1 MPAPFN
7 TTSAAD
13 WEAAPP
19 SARWLPAMAQI
30 SSAQLP
36 ASWRGFWSEK
46 IASALLESGRTGRWT
61 VLAPALEP
69 LPMPDSAAAALAA
82 LDRWQGEN
90 LGAVFPSWPAFQGGL
105 MLAVSY
111 DLARACEPISSAAQA
126 DLPVPPIFAGFA
138 RECLVCD
145 HQEKTV
151 IAVVLAERSTAA
163 DLSLRHD
170 TALARA
176 QELLGAWEKQVVAPA
191 PVFSAAPGATE
202 KAAEEIV
209 TARSFDEPAFCAA
222 VRRIQKYIAAGDT
235 YQVNL
240 SLRQSFPLPAAPE
253 QIYEA
258 LRQINP
264 SPYMGLLRTPEF
276 SLVCGSPEL
285 LVRTGADRIESRP
298 IAGTRPRGGNAAAD
312 LAFLEELRA
321 HPKEQAEHLML
332 VDLLRNDLGRVAAR
346 GSVRVDEF
354 MAVEGYSHVM
364 HLVSHIS
371 GALAHQPSVSEI
383 LRAIFP
389 GGTITGAPKVRTM
402 QIIEELEP
410 VRRGFYTGALG
421 WLALDGTLNL
431 NILIRTLFAQNGLAH
446 VQAGAGIVADS
457 IPEREYHESL
467 SKARALLRAAA
478 VAGQVP

>member
-1 MPAPFN
+1 
-7 TTSAAD
+7 
-13 WEAAPP
+13 
-19 SARWLPAMAQI
+19 MAQA
-30 SSAQLP
+30 SATSLP
-36 ASWRGFWSEK
+36 ASWLGFWSGK
-46 IASALLESGRTGRWT
+46 NSSALLESGRTGRWT
-61 VLAPALEP
+61 VLAPELEP
-69 LPMPDSAAAALAA
+69 LPMPDSPAAALVA
-82 LDRWQGEN
+82 LDQWQGKN
-90 LGAVFPSWPAFQGGL
+90 PGATFPGWPAFQGGL
-105 MLAVSY
+105 ILAVSY
-111 DLARACEPISSAAQA
+111 DLVRAYEPVSSCAQA
-126 DLPVPPIFAGFA
+126 DLSVQPVFAGWA
-138 RECLVCD
+138 QECLVYD

-151 IAVVLAERSTAA
+151 TAIVLAERLFSA
-163 DLSLRHD
+163 SLPALHEA
-170 TALARA
+170 ALARA
-176 QELLGAWEKQVVAPA
+176 TALLAAWKKQTVASA
-191 PVFSAAPGATE
+191 PDFSSAMEPTISP
-202 KAAEEIV
+202 EEIV
-209 TARSFDEPAFCAA
+209 TTRTFDEAAFCAA
-222 VRRIQKYIAAGDT
+222 VRRIQEYIAAGDT

-240 SLRQSFPLPAAPE
+240 SLRQSFPLPATPE

-264 SPYMGLLRTPEF
+264 SPYMGLLRAPDF

-285 LVRTGADRIESRP
+285 LVRADAAQIESRP
-298 IAGTRPRGGNAAAD
+298 IAGTRPRGENPAAD
-312 LAFLEELRA
+312 HAFLEELRS

-332 VDLLRNDLGRVAAR
+332 VDLLRNDLGRVATR

-354 MAVEGYSHVM
+354 MTIESYSHVM

-371 GALAHQPSVSEI
+371 GRLEHRPSASEI

-431 NILIRTLFAQNGLAH
+431 NILIRTLFTQDGFAH

-457 IPEREYHESL
+457 IPVREYYESL

-478 VAGQVP
+478 IAGQLS